1 MTITKNILM
10 NIPDKVG
17 VYIFKDQENKVLY
30 VGKALSL
37 KNRVNRYFNPEIR
50 AFKDRQI
57 KEKTVNIEFLI
68 TENEAEALILEN
80 NLIKQYSP
88 PYNIRFKDDKSYPSL
103 KVSLQDGYPTISVT
117 RELVEDGA
125 RYFGPYV
132 SAWGIRRVARYVQR
146 LFGIRAIQL

>member
-10 NIPDKVG
+10 SIPDKVG

-50 AFKDRQI
+50 SFKDRQI

-68 TENEAEALILEN
+68 TENEAEALILK
-80 NLIKQYSP
+80 I
-88 PYNIRFKDDKSYPSL
+88 I
-103 KVSLQDGYPTISVT
+103 
-117 RELVEDGA
+117 
-125 RYFGPYV
+125 
-132 SAWGIRRVARYVQR
+132 
-146 LFGIRAIQL
+146 